1 MITQGRRRR
10 PSRSAVPLSTAHRSA
25 GTAPVM
31 EAMRVRPKLA
41 LIMRH
46 ASGTLWARMD
56 WDRARWGCM
65 TREPEPSRSAGPT
78 VIRLGE
84 EDWRAWRAVRLAALA
99 DAPGA
104 FGSTLEHEQAL
115 GEEAW
120 RAMTRGAA
128 ILVAVAGGI
137 PIGVVAGVGRPSAG
151 ERGLGAMWVTPAW
164 RSHGVAALLVGAVI
178 DWARDEGCAQ
188 VGLWVPADNAR
199 ARRFCERQGF
209 RATGHSRPFP
219 ATPSAR
225 SAR

>member
-10 PSRSAVPLSTAHRSA
+10 PNRSAVPLSTAHRSV
-25 GTAPVM
+25 GTAPLM

-46 ASGTLWARMD
+46 ASGTFWARMD

-104 FGSTLEHEQAL
+104 FGSTLEDEQAL

-128 ILVAVAGGI
+128 IFVAVLPVTRSWPESSGWRPGPPRRGPCCCPAG
-137 PIGVVAGVGRPSAG
+137 AGPPDQRPG
-151 ERGLGAMWVTPAW
+151 P
-164 RSHGVAALLVGAVI
+164 
-178 DWARDEGCAQ
+178 
-188 VGLWVPADNAR
+188 
-199 ARRFCERQGF
+199 
-209 RATGHSRPFP
+209 
-219 ATPSAR
+219 
-225 SAR
+225 

>member
-1 MITQGRRRR
+1 MGVHDQG
-10 PSRSAVPLSTAHRSA
+10 A
-25 GTAPVM
+25 GAI
-31 EAMRVRPKLA
+31 A
-41 LIMRH
+41 LR
-46 ASGTLWARMD
+46 
-56 WDRARWGCM
+56 
-65 TREPEPSRSAGPT
+65 GPT

-115 GEEAW
+115 EEEAW

-128 ILVAVAGGI
+128 IFLAVAGGI

-164 RSHGVAALLVGAVI
+164 RRHGVAALLVGAVI
-178 DWARDEGCAQ
+178 DWARDEGCAR
-188 VGLWVPADNAR
+188 VGS
-199 ARRFCERQGF
+199 GF
-209 RATGHSRPFP
+209 RPIMPGRAGSTSVRGSGRRGTAGPSP

>member
-1 MITQGRRRR
+1 
-10 PSRSAVPLSTAHRSA
+10 
-25 GTAPVM
+25 
-31 EAMRVRPKLA
+31 
-41 LIMRH
+41 
-46 ASGTLWARMD
+46 
-56 WDRARWGCM
+56 M
-65 TREPEPSRSAGPT
+65 TREPEPSRSAAPA

-128 ILVAVAGGI
+128 IFLAVAGGI

-178 DWARDEGCAQ
+178 DWARDEGCAR

-199 ARRFCERQGF
+199 ARRFYERQGF
-209 RATGHSRPFP
+209 RATEQEQALPRRRRALDQRDDPRPTLAGRARIRPGPRELPHPGNPGPMPNPRGRIMGCQLADHSMQIIHSGV
-219 ATPSAR
+219 AQ
-225 SAR
+225 